1 MASSDDEGE
10 MVPEN
15 VSDYEFISG
24 DNESISFASLP
35 VEWNSGEMHEK
46 ANDPIF
52 LSGRTDNGLRKIYKQ
67 VIAWKFD
74 LSFDKPQISVLSIEN
89 NWITLLKPRKPFE
102 GIIRTIL
109 ITLQLLHF
117 SKWNPQQSQQALWDH
132 LNRAF
137 STFDK
142 GPSVDDLVNH
152 LSLIKEVVKRDD
164 TLAKSKIVNTLLEEK
179 RSKSK
184 IINEIV
190 KPPFINDNLEGYDKT
205 DENGDGDNQE
215 GFDDPDDSGD
225 DDKDDCFD
233 SVCAICDNGGNIYI
247 CDGKCM
253 RAFHATVEA
262 GEESECESL
271 GFTEEELEAIKDV
284 PFICKNCEY
293 KQHQC
298 FACGKMGSSD
308 ESSSPEVFCCV
319 NGACGY
325 FYHPHCVAKLLHP
338 GNEAAAEEQKQ
349 KIAAGEKFVCPAHKC
364 HVCKELEVRDIYE
377 LQFAVCR
384 RCPHVYHRKCL
395 PRGIELEDRGIVQR
409 AWDGLIKNRL
419 LIYCLDHE
427 IDLEL
432 STPVRDHIQFP
443 GPQRKKMNKV
453 PVECSI
459 KKTQM
464 KKGSLGFENTS
475 GKVIPAKPLN
485 KVFKVSSGSKQAGIF
500 RRRAEEPLAGR
511 TIKMQKATNKN
522 DVGKLKGHMI
532 NEREMSLGNKLYSTF
547 YAMDSE
553 IDKFSEGGG
562 VHGGVAKTQAKP
574 AARRID
580 NPFTIDTDTK
590 KRIFKLMKDASSSL
604 TLEQVKEKYKSPST
618 HTHISNFSVD
628 NVTLGKVE
636 GSIQSLHAALKTLE
650 GGGSIQDA
658 RMICGNNL
666 LVQMSRWKDKLKVYL
681 APFLYGM
688 RYTSFGRHFTKLD
701 KLKEIADM
709 LHSYVQD
716 GDMLVDFCCGSNDFS
731 CVMKKK
737 LDEMGKNCS
746 FKNYDILQPKND
758 FNFEQRDW
766 MQVRPDELP
775 NGSQLIMGLNPP
787 FGVNASLA
795 NKFINK
801 ALEFKPKLLILIVP
815 RETERLDAKDC
826 RYNLIWEDDQ
836 MFAGRAFYLPG
847 SVDVNDKQIE
857 DWNVNA
863 PVLYLWSHP
872 SWTSKHKAIAEQHGH
887 SSGGQRNLKL
897 EENHKY
903 IQVPSSTMELR
914 DLDKSLVIKAEA
926 PVNNPDNIGPAEK
939 VMASNQEDA
948 PVDRTLD
955 KNNRER
961 GGKNKRKNRPDS
973 MSGEDVNTRKRPVSR
988 HVSPNLANRR
998 SLERSSPKLPEYPQQ
1013 VHSGRHRHQQQ
1024 LELQTNF
1031 PTYHQPY
1038 PQDATVYNG
1047 NETLDDVVRRYNLS
1061 SVEGPHRQT
1070 YSTGAGPSPSHSPR
1084 PDYGYPYG
1092 SRYMGN
1098 MNEEHNLLGQ
1108 RGSFRPSSYAGP
1120 EYTSAFGQ
1128 ENPARNPTSAMQR
1141 YASRLDEMNHG
1152 QATGGSGMYHP
1163 RGARP
1168 ASSQPGSLGFA
1179 PGPYRSYSQQRNSG
1193 WLDE

>member
-46 ANDPIF
+46 TNDQIF

-74 LSFDKPQISVLSIEN
+74 LSFDKPEISVLSVEK
-89 NWITLLKPRKPFE
+89 NWIKLLKPRKPFE

-117 SKWNPQQSQQALWDH
+117 SKRNPQQSQQALWDH
-132 LNRAF
+132 LNRCF
-137 STFDK
+137 SMFDK
-142 GPSVDDLVNH
+142 RPSEDDLVNH

-164 TLAKSKIVNTLLEEK
+164 TLANSK
-179 RSKSK
+179 
-184 IINEIV
+184 IV
-190 KPPFINDNLEGYDKT
+190 KPPFINDNLEGSDKT
-205 DENGDGDNQE
+205 DENGDADNQQ
-215 GFDDPDDSGD
+215 GLDNPDDSGD

-233 SVCAICDNGGNIYI
+233 SVCAICDNGGNILI

-253 RAFHATVEA
+253 RSFHATVEA
-262 GEESECESL
+262 GEESESHCESL

-349 KIAAGEKFVCPAHKC
+349 KIDAGEKFVCPAHRC
-364 HVCKELEVRDIYE
+364 HVCKELEARDIYE

-395 PRGIELEDRGIVQR
+395 PRGIGLEGDPNRGIVQR

-443 GPQRKKMNKV
+443 GPQRKKKNKV
-453 PVECSI
+453 PVEYSI
-459 KKTQM
+459 KKNQM
-464 KKGSLGFENTS
+464 KKGSLGFGNTS
-475 GKVIPAKPLN
+475 EKVIPAKPL
-485 KVFKVSSGSKQAGIF
+485 KGLSKVSSGSKQGGIS

-511 TIKMQKATNKN
+511 TIKMQRATNKN

-553 IDKFSEGGG
+553 IDKVCEGAG
-562 VHGGVAKTQAKP
+562 VHGGDEKTQAKP
-574 AARRID
+574 TARRID
-580 NPFTIDTDTK
+580 NPFTIDADTK

-618 HTHISNFSVD
+618 HTHNSNFSVD

-636 GSIQSLHAALKTLE
+636 GSIQSLRAALKTLE

-658 RMICGNNL
+658 RMICGNDL
-666 LVQMSRWKDKLKVYL
+666 LVQMSRWKDKMKVYL

-815 RETERLDAKDC
+815 RETERLDAKEC

-836 MFAGRAFYLPG
+836 MFAGKAFYLPG

-872 SWTSKHKAIAEQHGH
+872 SWTSKHKAIAEQ
-887 SSGGQRNLKL
+887 QRKLKL
-897 EENHKY
+897 EENHKDN
-903 IQVPSSTMELR
+903 QVPNPTMELH
-914 DLDKSLVIKAEA
+914 DLGKSLVMIKAEA
-926 PVNNPDNIGPAEK
+926 PVNNPENIGPADK
-939 VMASNQEDA
+939 VTASNQENA
-948 PVDRTLD
+948 PVDKTSD

-961 GGKNKRKNRPDS
+961 NTNRRGGAKNKRKNRPDS
-973 MSGEDVNTRKRPVSR
+973 MSREEDANARKR

-998 SLERSSPKLPEYPQQ
+998 SLERISPNLPEYPQQ
-1013 VHSGRHRHQQQ
+1013 IYSGRQQS
-1024 LELQTNF
+1024 NF

-1038 PQDATVYNG
+1038 PQDAATVYNG
-1047 NETLDDVVRRYNLS
+1047 NETLDDVVRRYSLS
-1061 SVEGPHRQT
+1061 SV
-1070 YSTGAGPSPSHSPR
+1070 AGPSPSPSPR

-1092 SRYMGN
+1092 SRYM
-1098 MNEEHNLLGQ
+1098 NEEPNLLGQ
-1108 RGSFRPSSYAGP
+1108 RGSFHPSSYAGP
-1120 EYTSAFGQ
+1120 EFPSAFGQ
-1128 ENPARNPTSAMQR
+1128 ANPAGNPTSAMQR

-1152 QATGGSGMYHP
+1152 QATGMYHP

-1179 PGPYRSYSQQRNSG
+1179 PGPYRSYSQSNSG
-1193 WLDE
+1193 WLNE